1 MRHRP
6 EVHLEETGGNMTT
19 RKTLV
24 EDMQG
29 MEDILLALDGLHPEI
44 PDKVVIK
51 ALSRAL
57 WHILEYLIR
66 RAKDD

>member
-1 MRHRP
+1 
-6 EVHLEETGGNMTT
+6 MTT
-19 RKTLV
+19 RQTMV

-44 PDKVVIK
+44 PDKLVIK
-51 ALSRAL
+51 ALTRAI

-66 RAKDD
+66 RAHD

>member
-1 MRHRP
+1 
-6 EVHLEETGGNMTT
+6 MTT

-29 MEDILLALDGLHPEI
+29 TEDILLALDGLHPDI

-51 ALSRAL
+51 ALTRAI
-57 WHILEYLIR
+57 WHILEYLVR
-66 RAKDD
+66 RAKDE

>member
-1 MRHRP
+1 
-6 EVHLEETGGNMTT
+6 MTT

-66 RAKDD
+66 RAKE

>member
-1 MRHRP
+1 
-6 EVHLEETGGNMTT
+6 MTT

-29 MEDILLALDGLHPEI
+29 MEDILLAFEGLHPEI

-51 ALSRAL
+51 ALTRAL